1 MNKNIFRAAV
11 IAAFAA
17 VSLTA
22 CDKSKNADDQ
32 ATQSNPAVPAELKI
46 AYVEVD
52 SIMTQYQFCKD
63 YSDVLA
69 NEYANIQKE
78 LAGKQRALQQ
88 SAATVQKNYETAVYK
103 TQDDLQRAQAGL
115 ARQEQDLAAL
125 SDRLSSEFANS
136 QAAYNEEMRDSI
148 QAFLKDY
155 NKGKKFDYILSK
167 GGDNMLYANPAY
179 DITEDVIN
187 GLNKRYKVKPEIAEK
202 LKNAKKNEEAK

>member
-1 MNKNIFRAAV
+1 MKKLILMASALV
-11 IAAFAA
+11 LM
-17 VSLTA
+17 VS
-22 CDKSKNADDQ
+22 CGKK
-32 ATQSNPAVPAELKI
+32 AEAEEETNVAPSTPNSGLRI

-52 SIMTQYQFCKD
+52 SLMTQYQFCKD
-63 YSDVLA
+63 YSEVLA
-69 NEYANIQKE
+69 TEYANIQKE

-103 TQDDLQRAQAGL
+103 TQEDLQRAQAGL
-115 ARQEQDLAAL
+115 ARQEQDLAQL
-125 SDRLSSEFANS
+125 SDRLSGEFANS

-179 DITEDVIN
+179 DITKEVID

-202 LKNAKKNEEAK
+202 LKNAKKTEE

>member
-1 MNKNIFRAAV
+1 MKKLILLAS
-11 IAAFAA
+11 AFMLMI
-17 VSLTA
+17 S
-22 CDKSKNADDQ
+22 CGKNAGNEEAEKEIP
-32 ATQSNPAVPAELKI
+32 ATPNSGLRVAF
-46 AYVEVD
+46 VEVD
-52 SIMTQYQFCKD
+52 SLMTQYQFCKD

>member
-1 MNKNIFRAAV
+1 MKKLLLMATAAV
-11 IAAFAA
+11 LMASCGNKAQQEEKTDTAPAAPN
-17 VSLTA
+17 SGLR
-22 CDKSKNADDQ
+22 
-32 ATQSNPAVPAELKI
+32 I

-52 SIMTQYQFCKD
+52 SLMSQYQFCKD
-63 YSDVLA
+63 YSEVLA
-69 NEYANIQKE
+69 TEYANIQNE

-88 SAATVQKNYETAVYK
+88 SAANVQKNYETAVYK

-115 ARQEQDLAAL
+115 ARQEQDLAQL
-125 SDRLSSEFANS
+125 SDRLSNEFANS

-179 DITEDVIN
+179 DITQDVIN
-187 GLNKRYKVKPEIAEK
+187 GLNKRYKVKPEVAEK
-202 LKNAKKNEEAK
+202 LKKNKEKEEKK